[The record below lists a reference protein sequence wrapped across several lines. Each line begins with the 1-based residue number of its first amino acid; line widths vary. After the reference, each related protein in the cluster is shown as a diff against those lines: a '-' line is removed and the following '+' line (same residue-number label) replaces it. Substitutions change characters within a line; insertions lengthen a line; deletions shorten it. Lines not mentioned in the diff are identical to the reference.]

1 MDQNLKAYEGFL
13 NNIIEN
19 PNYVATA
26 EENTAAYNI
35 QSDVTYA
42 DLSNE
47 LQGCQSY
54 EEQLSVLKKYVK
66 EDEFN
71 NERLNFD
78 DAVQGEE
85 KDQLESI
92 IMKNKAA
99 FGIQD
104 DLSVIKDNIVRFA
117 SNSEQIEIELD
128 RPGLEN
134 YRDFYRTCVDEYTG
148 KKADKYDN
156 DKEQAKGM
164 GLSYTNPDLNNHG
177 YINLLFM
184 AIVLTAIAFIVL
196 FKLF

>member
-35 QSDVTYA
+35 QSDITYA

-85 KDQLESI
+85 KDHLESI
-92 IMKNKAA
+92 IMKNKDT

-117 SNSEQIEIELD
+117 SNKEQIELYDLASESHKIKKVPADIEEFII
-128 RPGLEN
+128 EN
-134 YRDFYRTCVDEYTG
+134 KRAKDEIR
-148 KKADKYDN
+148 KLM
-156 DKEQAKGM
+156 KE
-164 GLSYTNPDLNNHG
+164 SNNKE
-177 YINLLFM
+177 M
-184 AIVLTAIAFIVL
+184 
-196 FKLF
+196 